1 MIRRIDYI
9 IEMKANKN
17 IQKEIKRLR
26 DELKKVELR
35 PCSGDL
41 ELKQKE
47 KDFSTLKREIYEMER
62 EANQFELFNG
72 KGGIVNDG

>member
-1 MIRRIDYI
+1 
-9 IEMKANKN
+9 MKAGKK

-26 DELKKVELR
+26 EELNKVELR

-47 KDFSTLKREIYEMER
+47 KEILKLKRDIYELER

-72 KGGIVNDG
+72 KGGKVNDG

>member
-1 MIRRIDYI
+1 M
-9 IEMKANKN
+9 MAGKK

-26 DELKKVELR
+26 DELKKAELR

-41 ELKQKE
+41 EIKQKE
-47 KDFSTLKREIYEMER
+47 KEILTLKHDIYELER

-72 KGGIVNDG
+72 KGGRVNDG